1 MLTPIQQATADRELA
16 DWHRLS
22 AMVAFANEHK
32 LLLSANT
39 NWRMLPDDEQRPGQI
54 HALPGSHGIVRATN
68 GVYCLIEQPGKAE
81 LFLGHI
87 DNWVP
92 DKEHRASTGT
102 SRRQMPSYE
111 EYE

>member
-39 NWRMLPDDEQRPGQI
+39 NWRMLPSEDQKPGQI

-92 DKEHRASTGT
+92 DKEHRATTGA
-102 SRRQMPSYE
+102 RKRPMPSYE